1 MNKYNY
7 RKVRNLTK
15 TIVRQAH
22 KQSWERFLSVI
33 KHNVFGKVM
42 AYKVL
47 KVIGMKEKITFERSF
62 SQQYNQPIL

>member
-1 MNKYNY
+1 M
-7 RKVRNLTK
+7 TK

-22 KQSWERFLSVI
+22 KQSWERFISVI

-47 KVIGMKEKITFERSF
+47 NRNEREDNIRTLIQPTVQPTHFMKFKM
-62 SQQYNQPIL
+62 Q

>member
-1 MNKYNY
+1 M
-7 RKVRNLTK
+7 TK

-22 KQSWERFLSVI
+22 KQSWERFISVI

-47 KVIGMKEKITFERSF
+47 KVLNRNEREDNIRTLIQPTVQPTHFMKFKM
-62 SQQYNQPIL
+62 Q